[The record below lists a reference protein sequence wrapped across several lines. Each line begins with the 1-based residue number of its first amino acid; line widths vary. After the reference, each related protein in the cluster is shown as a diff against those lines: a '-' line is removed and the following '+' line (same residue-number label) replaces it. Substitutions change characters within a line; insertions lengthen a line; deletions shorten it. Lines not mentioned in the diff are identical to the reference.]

1 MKIFNICVL
10 WNIICHFLQDST
22 LSFKAEFLR
31 LEKSTKKHNN
41 CLSKFRA
48 DSKKW
53 IYRKRI
59 KITRTDQG
67 IFLSEKEII
76 NKLEDLLD
84 IKISAIEKNNLYK
97 MLRNFLKKTL
107 KNLLNYL
114 LVQNDVINH
123 IEALEPPYAQQK
135 ASNFVKIARQ
145 LENCILSQSWNIW
158 GQKLWNFNLTNL
170 NSKS

>member
-59 KITRTDQG
+59 KITRSDEG

-84 IKISAIEKNNLYK
+84 IKISAKRKNNLYK
-97 MLRNFLKKTL
+97 ILRTFLKR
-107 KNLLNYL
+107 LLRIYWIIC
-114 LVQNDVINH
+114 QF
-123 IEALEPPYAQQK
+123 K
-135 ASNFVKIARQ
+135 MMWS
-145 LENCILSQSWNIW
+145 NIW
-158 GQKLWNFNLTNL
+158 KRLSHLMLSKKLQIL
-170 NSKS
+170 